1 MADLLHE
8 QKVLILDFGSQY
20 TQNIARKVRECQ
32 VYCEIQPCTM
42 TLKAISEFKPKG
54 IILSGGPA
62 SVLDSGSPICDPK
75 LFGLGIPVLGICY
88 GMQLITHLLGGKVNP
103 SDQREF
109 GRAELMR
116 KEFSHLFED
125 IKSNTTVW
133 MSHGDTIKNL
143 PNNDYFVFDQI
154 TKSLV
159 GRSSGKGYFLG
170 DIVSARI
177 KDVDVSLQRIDLD
190 IAR

>member
-62 SVLDSGSPICDPK
+62 SVLDSDSPICDSK

-88 GMQLITHLLGGKVNP
+88 GLQLITHLFVGKVNP
-103 SDQREF
+103 S
-109 GRAELMR
+109 
-116 KEFSHLFED
+116 
-125 IKSNTTVW
+125 
-133 MSHGDTIKNL
+133 
-143 PNNDYFVFDQI
+143 
-154 TKSLV
+154 
-159 GRSSGKGYFLG
+159 
-170 DIVSARI
+170 
-177 KDVDVSLQRIDLD
+177 
-190 IAR
+190 